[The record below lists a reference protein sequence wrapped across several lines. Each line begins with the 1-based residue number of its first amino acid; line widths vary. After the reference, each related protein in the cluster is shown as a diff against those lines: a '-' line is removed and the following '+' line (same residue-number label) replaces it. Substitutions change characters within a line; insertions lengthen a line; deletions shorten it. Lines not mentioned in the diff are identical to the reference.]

1 MIKIE
6 NVDLREAL
14 GDIARNNTAWHLDND
29 LGISIW
35 QMERAD
41 KMDDPAEKN
50 LIWISYPSGIDCYSE
65 REVFQKDTRGY
76 NGVQFHAKG
85 TAYERKLAYAV
96 EITDIQDEKLMGNLF
111 EINLQE
117 YGAFVRESAVASHDI
132 RLFFTDAYDH
142 GEQTVVS
149 KQDFDRA
156 YPHEMQEVKYWRHEP
171 ADSGAL
177 QALLNRQYVIHSY
190 EAESCDLW
198 LHTSNLYEERLSYYS
213 EKIMEAFSKLSE
225 ANSPDQQYFSVELP
239 SFVANAFHPEQL
251 SRLLETLPFDNTA
264 FSIRR
269 GQRELHVEVPRDEM
283 LRLREAETL
292 AKEYNAI
299 LEDFAPW
306 EYRAELEIEHTDIPV
321 FDTKEAKRAIAQ
333 DTRHI
338 STGDK
343 ESGYIL
349 AHLKELA
356 HPPPE
361 NRDSSEPGI
370 RAYHL
375 HRRLAT
381 YLEKH
386 REQPAKAMTDT
397 AHKPSVLARL
407 EEGKKAVA
415 QEVEQPKDTLKRNSG
430 REV

>member
-1 MIKIE
+1 
-6 NVDLREAL
+6 
-14 GDIARNNTAWHLDND
+14 
-29 LGISIW
+29 
-35 QMERAD
+35 
-41 KMDDPAEKN
+41 
-50 LIWISYPSGIDCYSE
+50 
-65 REVFQKDTRGY
+65 
-76 NGVQFHAKG
+76 
-85 TAYERKLAYAV
+85 
-96 EITDIQDEKLMGNLF
+96 
-111 EINLQE
+111 
-117 YGAFVRESAVASHDI
+117 
-132 RLFFTDAYDH
+132 
-142 GEQTVVS
+142 
-149 KQDFDRA
+149 
-156 YPHEMQEVKYWRHEP
+156 MQEVKYWRHEP

-198 LHTSNLYEERLSYYS
+198 LHTSNLYEERLTYYS

-251 SRLLETLPFDNTA
+251 SRLLDTLPFGNTA

-283 LRLREAETL
+283 FRLREAETL
-292 AKEYNAI
+292 AKEYHAI
-299 LEDFAPW
+299 LEAFAPW
-306 EYRAELEIEHTDIPV
+306 EYRSELEIENTDIPV

-333 DTRHI
+333 DACHI
-338 STGDK
+338 ATGD
-343 ESGYIL
+343 EEAGYIL
-349 AHLKELA
+349 THLKELA
-356 HPPPE
+356 QPSPE
-361 NRDSSEPGI
+361 ERDSSEPDI

-375 HRRLAT
+375 HRRLAA

-407 EEGKKAVA
+407 EESKKAAV
-415 QEVEQPKDTLKRNSG
+415 QETGHPKGTQKYDKG